1 MIDHAVLSFVQ
12 LRTTNVK
19 NSQDIEMI
27 RAVDADNNEDPSDEL
42 AVVSTVVTAD
52 GTASQY
58 METVTSEAS
67 LRGMRPEDITSE
79 TKSSGTSSGLTGSA
93 DNEILSNGGQRQVR
107 KKHQHLS
114 CLYFVPCIYSAALYR

>member
-67 LRGMRPEDITSE
+67 LQDMRPEDITSE

-107 KKHQHLS
+107 KKH
-114 CLYFVPCIYSAALYR
+114 